1 MSHSLRKARIFL
13 HIGRGMILAV
23 MKYPRAGREGQQA
36 LIRDW
41 SKTLLRL
48 CGMTLIVHGDENSLA
63 AGGLVVGNHVSWI
76 DIYVINA
83 WRPTPFVAKAEIAGW
98 PVIGWLAKT
107 IGTIFIQREKRG
119 DARRIMQ
126 QLAERISGDERA
138 FVFPEGTTGDGQGLL
153 PFHSNLFQ
161 AAVIAGAPVQP
172 VCLMYAD
179 ASGRQTLA
187 PAYVGDMS
195 LMDTLNAMLD
205 VEPLVVHLYIGE
217 AIPVGLDRRALSAR
231 AEQMIG
237 GALLALQRG
246 GEPAKEWIPS
256 DDGSVTAAETV

>member
-13 HIGRGMILAV
+13 HIGRGMVLAALA
-23 MKYPRAGREGQQA
+23 YPRASEQGRLK

-41 SKTLLRL
+41 SQKLLRL
-48 CGMTLIVHGDENSLA
+48 CGMTLIVHGDENSLT

-83 WRPTPFVAKAEIAGW
+83 WRPTPFVAKAEIANW

-126 QLAERISGDERA
+126 QLAERISGNERA
-138 FVFPEGTTGDGQGLL
+138 CVFPEGTTGDGQGLL
-153 PFHSNLFQ
+153 PFHTNLFQ

-172 VCLMYAD
+172 ICMMYAD
-179 ASGRQTLA
+179 TKGQQSLA
-187 PAYVGDMS
+187 PAYVGHMS
-195 LMDTLNAMLD
+195 LIDTLNAMLD
-205 VEPLVVHLYIGE
+205 AEPLVVHLYIGE
-217 AIPVGLDRRALSAR
+217 VIPVGLDRKALAAR
-231 AEQMIG
+231 AEQAIG
-237 GALLALQRG
+237 DALLALQRG
-246 GEPAKEWIPS
+246 EEPVARVVTEE
-256 DDGSVTAAETV
+256 DSVTAAATV

>member
-13 HIGRGMILAV
+13 HIGRGMVLAASA
-23 MKYPRAGREGQQA
+23 YPRASEQGRLK

-41 SKTLLRL
+41 SQKLLRL
-48 CGMTLIVHGDENSLA
+48 CGMTLVVHGDENSLA

-83 WRPTPFVAKAEIAGW
+83 WRPTPFVAKAEIANW

-126 QLAERISGDERA
+126 QLAERISGNERA
-138 FVFPEGTTGDGQGLL
+138 CVFPEGTTGDGQGLL
-153 PFHSNLFQ
+153 PFHTNLFQ

-172 VCLMYAD
+172 ICLMYAD
-179 ASGRQTLA
+179 AKGRQSLA

-205 VEPLVVHLYIGE
+205 AEPLVVHLYIGE
-217 AIPVGLDRRALSAR
+217 VILAGLDRKALAAR
-231 AEQMIG
+231 AEQAIG
-237 GALLALQRG
+237 DALLALQRG
-246 GEPAKEWIPS
+246 EEPAERVMT
-256 DDGSVTAAETV
+256 DEDSVAAAAV